1 MRPKRASEGV
11 RRKQEQAAET
21 LLALIMGQRITMT
34 IAVAT
39 RLGIPDLLAD
49 GAKSAAVLARRT
61 GADRAA
67 LARLMRALTTIGICR
82 QAGRDTFDL
91 TDVGRGLAGD
101 NAPSLKA
108 YALFEGEMLTG
119 MWGGLIDTVRTGKTA
134 SEIARLGNRFDQ
146 LGRSP
151 AELAI
156 FNQAMAS
163 LTRLAIP
170 GILAAYDFSRIGRM
184 IDVGGGAGALTAA
197 ILAAYPAMRAA
208 VFDLPRL
215 AEVARQTLAESGVAD
230 RAEFIAG
237 DFFKAVPKG
246 ADALVLK
253 NIVHDW
259 DDRQNLRLLKNC
271 RKALTPGGK
280 LIVIERLMP
289 ETVKATQR
297 DRTVAF
303 VDLQMLRGAGGAE
316 RTAAQYRRLIRE
328 SGFTRVVVRPAGIVH
343 LIEATAG

>member
-1 MRPKRASEGV
+1 
-11 RRKQEQAAET
+11 
-21 LLALIMGQRITMT
+21 MGQRTTMC
-34 IAVAT
+34 IAVAV

-49 GAKSAAVLARRT
+49 GAKTSAVLARRT
-61 GADRAA
+61 GTDHPS
-67 LARLMRALTTIGICR
+67 LARLMRALVTIGVCR
-82 QAGRDTFDL
+82 QAGRDRYAL
-91 TDVGRGLAGD
+91 SDVGRGLAGD
-101 NAPSLKA
+101 ADPSLRA
-108 YALFEGEMLTG
+108 YALFEGEMVSPS
-119 MWGGLIDTVRTGKTA
+119 WSGLIETIRTGRTEA
-134 SEIARLGNRFDQ
+134 EIARLGNRFDQ

-156 FNQAMAS
+156 FNQAMAN
-163 LTRLAIP
+163 LTQMAIP
-170 GILAAYDFSRIGRM
+170 GILAAYDFSPIGRM
-184 IDVGGGAGALTAA
+184 IDVGGGAGALTVA
-197 ILAAYPAMRAA
+197 ILAAYPAMRGA

-215 AEVARQTLAESGVAD
+215 AESTTPILAESGVGE

-289 ETVKATQR
+289 ETVKASEH

-303 VDLQMLRGAGGAE
+303 VDLHMLRGPGGAE
-316 RTAAQYRRLIRE
+316 RTEREYRRLIRE
-328 SGFTRVVVRPAGIVH
+328 SGFTKISVRPAGIVH